1 MKGKWVFGSGSC
13 SRSSGD
19 QCKGYATLWNPGSG
33 GEDKAEKA
41 YRKTAGVE
49 AAPCNLPDFQDAGH
63 TPLTTAPTQ
72 GDLPELPACT
82 EINLCP
88 SSRGLVRETT
98 GYYNLAAD
106 VIQIP
111 EPEER
116 QGRPGHAEPRPAHPC
131 YCTPCAKE
139 KGPASGGQVKLTV
152 ACDSNDHKGLLQA
165 HYRNVLEASPEAQQ
179 ETGSRR

>member
-19 QCKGYATLWNPGSG
+19 RCKGYATLWNLGSG
-33 GEDKAEKA
+33 VRTKQRRPTGKQW
-41 YRKTAGVE
+41 VE

-88 SSRGLVRETT
+88 SRGLIRETT

-116 QGRPGHAEPRPAHPC
+116 QGRAGHAEPRPAHPC
-131 YCTPCAKE
+131 YRTPCAKE
-139 KGPASGGQVKLTV
+139 KGPASEGQVKLK
-152 ACDSNDHKGLLQA
+152 SGL
-165 HYRNVLEASPEAQQ
+165 
-179 ETGSRR
+179 